1 MNCHAIPRDLATRS
15 FGRASYTAI
24 HFLFL
29 FFHAHSKC
37 RSHSF
42 SAMKVLFTVEI
53 FDHQRTYKFGVD
65 PKEASQT
72 GRTFFKLID
81 EEDESLFDELC
92 VFFQPSVVGSEHIP
106 CICAPCVVKGVYC
119 PHVYMYIDTYSTVDC
134 AKKGPEILT
143 FLLPSP
149 FPFPQTGTFA
159 TGWHKTKRK

>member
-1 MNCHAIPRDLATRS
+1 
-15 FGRASYTAI
+15 
-24 HFLFL
+24 
-29 FFHAHSKC
+29 
-37 RSHSF
+37 
-42 SAMKVLFTVEI
+42 MKVLFTVEI

-143 FLLPSP
+143 FPSP